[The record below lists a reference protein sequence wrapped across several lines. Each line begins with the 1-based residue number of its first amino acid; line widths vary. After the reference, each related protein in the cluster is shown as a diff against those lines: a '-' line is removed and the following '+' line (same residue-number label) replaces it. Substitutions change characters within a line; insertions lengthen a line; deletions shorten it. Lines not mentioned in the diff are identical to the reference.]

1 MDVYLVPVQP
11 AGHAEASR
19 FALYCEPAPEPIE
32 PEVVGGPKPSIATR
46 IKRSFNRALAE
57 GEAERRRQEAG
68 EPASEGGS
76 RIARALR
83 QRLAHTVAEHRL
95 LWTLRHQTSARLF
108 HPDTV
113 PGDRA
118 LTLAQ
123 DEFKRDYGK
132 HQFWCIVDAV
142 IVVAS
147 APIAIIP
154 GPNFLAYY
162 FIFRSVAHYFS
173 WLGAR
178 RGRDRAI
185 WTTIA
190 SEPLARLDAAMAQ
203 PSEARDLVAQQVETA
218 LGLERLVP
226 FLRRVARP

>member
-1 MDVYLVPVQP
+1 VDVYLVPVRP

-32 PEVVGGPKPSIATR
+32 PEVVGGPKPSLAAR
-46 IKRSFNRALAE
+46 LKRSFNRALAE

-76 RIARALR
+76 RMARAIR
-83 QRLAHTVAEHRL
+83 QRLAHAVAEHRL
-95 LWTLRHQTSARLF
+95 LWTLRHQTSARLL
-108 HPDTV
+108 HPATL

-118 LTLAQ
+118 LALAL
-123 DEFKRDYGK
+123 DEFKRDYTK
-132 HQFWCIVDAV
+132 HQFWCIVDAL

-178 RGRDRAI
+178 RGRDRST
-185 WTTIA
+185 WTLVA
-190 SEPLARLDAAMAQ
+190 SDPLARLDAASVQSA
-203 PSEARDLVAQQVETA
+203 EARDVVAREVEAA